1 LAPSAASLLRVRE
14 GWPGFLTGHPCPD
27 QKGGDFLSPPPAGPD
42 RPALTAGA
50 KGTLKIKSNVKSQGS
65 QAERGGYAAGS
76 LWGPHFQTL
85 WVGRMRSRVIL
96 FLSLLLCVAPTHAD
110 KIRDLAQ
117 VAGVRS
123 NQLIGYGLVVGLD
136 GSGDQTTQAPFTTQS
151 LENMLQQFGITVP
164 ANVRPQLKNAAAVT
178 VTAQLPPFA
187 KPGQAIDVTVASIGN
202 AKSIRGGELLM
213 TPLRGADG
221 NVYAMAQGS
230 VVVGGISAQ
239 GKSGSS
245 VQVNISASGRVPN
258 GATVE
263 RSVASSFGQGGDLVL
278 NLNTPDFTTAA
289 RVAEAVNRAYGAGTA
304 QAVDGGSVAVRGPAD
319 PAQRVSWL
327 GMIQALDVQPGDAPA
342 RVVVNSRTGTVV
354 IGSDVK
360 VSAAAVAHGSIQVT
374 ISEQPQVSQPAPFS
388 RGGQTVVVP
397 SSSVQVSEDGAH
409 MFKFGPNVS
418 LDSIVRAVN
427 QVGASPTDLI
437 SILQAL
443 KQAGALHAEL
453 VVI

>member
-1 LAPSAASLLRVRE
+1 MNGLCFDRYTLACARERTLSVLRGVIIVLCASFSV
-14 GWPGFLTGHPCPD
+14 
-27 QKGGDFLSPPPAGPD
+27 
-42 RPALTAGA
+42 
-50 KGTLKIKSNVKSQGS
+50 SQ
-65 QAERGGYAAGS
+65 
-76 LWGPHFQTL
+76 P
-85 WVGRMRSRVIL
+85 V
-96 FLSLLLCVAPTHAD
+96 HAD

-117 VAGVRS
+117 VGGVRT

-151 LENMLQQFGITVP
+151 LENMLVQFGITVP

-178 VTAQLPPFA
+178 ITAQLPPFA
-187 KPGQAIDVTVASIGN
+187 KPGQTIDVTVASIGN

-263 RSVASSFGQGGDLVL
+263 RSVASSFANSNGDLML
-278 NLNTPDFTTAA
+278 NLNTPDFTTAT
-289 RVAEAVNRAYGAGTA
+289 RIAEAVNRTYGAGTA
-304 QAVDGGSVAVRGPAD
+304 NAVDGGSVAVRGPAD
-319 PAQRVSWL
+319 AAQRVAWL
-327 GMIQALDVQPGDAPA
+327 GAIQALDVNPGDAPA

-354 IGSDVK
+354 IGSDVR
-360 VSAAAVAHGSIQVT
+360 VTPAAVAHGAIQVT
-374 ISEQPQVSQPAPFS
+374 ISEQPSVSQPEAFS
-388 RGGQTVVVP
+388 KGQTVVVP
-397 SSSVQVSEDGAH
+397 NSSVQVSEDGGH
-409 MFKFGPNVS
+409 MFKFGPGTN
-418 LDSIVRAVN
+418 LDTIVRAVN
-427 QVGASPTDLI
+427 QVGASPSDLI

>member
-1 LAPSAASLLRVRE
+1 MNIRRHVTHAALVRTRERVAHALSAAAIVLCACFSVN
-14 GWPGFLTGHPCPD
+14 
-27 QKGGDFLSPPPAGPD
+27 QPA
-42 RPALTAGA
+42 
-50 KGTLKIKSNVKSQGS
+50 
-65 QAERGGYAAGS
+65 
-76 LWGPHFQTL
+76 
-85 WVGRMRSRVIL
+85 
-96 FLSLLLCVAPTHAD
+96 HAD
-110 KIRDLAQ
+110 KIRDLVQ
-117 VAGVRS
+117 VGGVRS

-151 LENMLQQFGITVP
+151 LENMLVQFGITVP

-187 KPGQAIDVTVASIGN
+187 KPGQVIDVTVASIGN

-230 VVVGGISAQ
+230 VVVGGITAS

-245 VQVNISASGRVPN
+245 VQVNISASGRIPN
-258 GATVE
+258 GASVE
-263 RSVASSFGQGGDLVL
+263 RAVVSSFSNGGDLVL
-278 NLNTPDFTTAA
+278 NLNTADFTTAT
-289 RVAEAVNRAYGAGTA
+289 RIAEAVNRTYGAGTA
-304 QAVDGGSVAVRGPAD
+304 NAMDGGSVSVRGPQD
-319 PAQRVSWL
+319 PSQRVAWM
-327 GMIQALDVQPGDAPA
+327 GAIQNIDVTPGDAPA

-354 IGSDVK
+354 IGADVR
-360 VSAAAVAHGSIQVT
+360 VTPAAVAHGSIQVT
-374 ISEQPQVSQPAPFS
+374 ISENPQVSQPGPFS
-388 RGGQTVVVP
+388 KGGQTVVVP
-397 SSSVQVSEDGAH
+397 QSDVQVSEDGAH
-409 MFKFGPNVS
+409 MFKFGPGTN
-418 LDSIVRAVN
+418 LDTIVRAVN

>member
-1 LAPSAASLLRVRE
+1 VDAVLMNIRLPSRAKLIRLRERVLSALSSAAIVVCAVFSVN
-14 GWPGFLTGHPCPD
+14 
-27 QKGGDFLSPPPAGPD
+27 PP
-42 RPALTAGA
+42 L
-50 KGTLKIKSNVKSQGS
+50 
-65 QAERGGYAAGS
+65 
-76 LWGPHFQTL
+76 
-85 WVGRMRSRVIL
+85 
-96 FLSLLLCVAPTHAD
+96 HAD
-110 KIRDLAQ
+110 KIRDLVQ
-117 VAGVRS
+117 VGGVRS

-151 LENMLQQFGITVP
+151 LENMLVQFGITVP

-187 KPGQAIDVTVASIGN
+187 KPGQVIDITVASIGN

-263 RSVASSFGQGGDLVL
+263 RAVASTFSNGGDLML
-278 NLNTPDFTTAA
+278 NLNTADFITAT
-289 RVAEAVNRAYGAGTA
+289 RIAEAVNRTYGVGTA
-304 QAVDGGSVAVRGPAD
+304 SAVDGGSVSVRGPVDAS
-319 PAQRVSWL
+319 QRVAWL
-327 GMIQALDVQPGDAPA
+327 GAIQAIDVTPGDAPA

-354 IGSDVK
+354 IGSDVR
-360 VSAAAVAHGSIQVT
+360 VTPAAVAHGSIQVT
-374 ISEQPQVSQPAPFS
+374 ISENPQVSQPAPFS
-388 RGGQTVVVP
+388 KGGQTVVVP
-397 SSSVQVSEDGAH
+397 QSDVQVSEDGGH
-409 MFKFGPNVS
+409 MFKFGPGTN
-418 LDSIVRAVN
+418 LDTIVRAVN
-427 QVGASPTDLI
+427 QVGASPSDLI